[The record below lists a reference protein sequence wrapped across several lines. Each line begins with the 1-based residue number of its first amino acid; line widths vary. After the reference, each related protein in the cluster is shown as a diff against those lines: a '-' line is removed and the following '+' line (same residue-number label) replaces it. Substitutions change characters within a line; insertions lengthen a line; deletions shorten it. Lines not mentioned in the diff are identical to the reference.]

1 MTRLGVVT
9 GLHFETR
16 LIEKIL
22 ARDRRAL
29 PALACAGA
37 SSERARQVA
46 ADLIAGGAETLV
58 SFGLCA
64 GLDPGLRPGDLVLAE
79 QVIQDPERRLP
90 VDHGR
95 RKALR
100 KRLESV
106 GLIPLGGALLGSARP
121 IASARDKGLLY
132 ETSGARSVDMESL
145 GVALAAESAGAP
157 FLVVRAVADPVERDL
172 PRAALTASG
181 ADGRLRVPTTIA
193 ALCLRPWEIPMIL
206 ALARE
211 ARLGLM
217 TLKRVVGLPGGLFGG
232 H

>member
-1 MTRLGVVT
+1 MTRLGIVT

-22 ARDRRAL
+22 LRDGRAL

-37 SSERARQVA
+37 NSARARQVA

-79 QVIQDPERRLP
+79 QVIQDRERPLP
-90 VDHGR
+90 VDR
-95 RKALR
+95 EQREALR
-100 KRLESV
+100 ERLESA
-106 GLIPLGGALLGSARP
+106 GLNPLGGALLGSARP
-121 IASARDKGLLY
+121 IASARDKGLLH
-132 ETSGARSVDMESL
+132 ETTGARALDMESL

-157 FLVVRAVADPVERDL
+157 FLVVRAVADPAERDL
-172 PRAALTASG
+172 PRAALTANG
-181 ADGRLRVPTTIA
+181 ADGRLRLSATVA
-193 ALCLRPWEIPMIL
+193 ALCRRPWEIPAIL

-211 ARLGLM
+211 ARLGLK
-217 TLKRVVGLPGGLFGG
+217 TLKRVVSLPGGLFGG
-232 H
+232 R